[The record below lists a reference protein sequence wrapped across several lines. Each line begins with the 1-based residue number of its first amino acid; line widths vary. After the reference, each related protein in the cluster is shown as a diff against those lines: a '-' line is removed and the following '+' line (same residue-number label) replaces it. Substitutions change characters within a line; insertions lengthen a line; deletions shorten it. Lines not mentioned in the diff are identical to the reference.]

1 MPFLGVLAAVVAALF
16 GFGVGFTQLPSTQTG
31 TTLAIY
37 AGLFSAAAWAGG
49 SICIKNPGSGGI
61 LNLVAAIFAAA
72 SVGYLTPPQP
82 FCYLDERGWA
92 GNYPAFWFP
101 CRLRPVRWT
110 EMDMLQR
117 RVGYLDEGFGSL
129 KKQVNQIVTEQIT
142 DLDKRIKAMEAAAN
156 RAGSPREVGP
166 ENAGRP

>member
-1 MPFLGVLAAVVAALF
+1 
-16 GFGVGFTQLPSTQTG
+16 
-31 TTLAIY
+31 
-37 AGLFSAAAWAGG
+37 
-49 SICIKNPGSGGI
+49 
-61 LNLVAAIFAAA
+61 
-72 SVGYLTPPQP
+72 
-82 FCYLDERGWA
+82 
-92 GNYPAFWFP
+92 
-101 CRLRPVRWT
+101 
-110 EMDMLQR
+110 MDMLQR